1 VTSVWRS
8 KFRHR
13 RQRASLRQLVVASA
27 VAWAVALLSAVVW
40 SVFTE
45 QSVAG
50 GMPAAAAIVGV
61 LCLVGGGGGALSR
74 LGADPRAHSQL
85 RLSAGPLPAEQ
96 EAERPVGLSP
106 LGLNLLLGLRLIIGG
121 FLLAG

>member
-1 VTSVWRS
+1 M
-8 KFRHR
+8 FRGVSLR
-13 RQRASLRQLVVASA
+13 LVLRQLVIAS
-27 VAWAVALLSAVVW
+27 VLAWAVALLSAVVW

-45 QSVAG
+45 RSVAG
-50 GMPAAAAIVGV
+50 SMPAAAVIVGV
-61 LCLVGGGGGALSR
+61 LCLVGGGGALSR

-96 EAERPVGLSP
+96 EAERPVGLAP
-106 LGLNLLLGLRLIIGG
+106 LGLNLLVGLQLVIGG